1 MLCLLLLATMT
12 LSEKALNDDIE
23 GVRVRFEAFANAYRN
38 VDLHLLD
45 AMLADEYL
53 HINNGGKPL
62 DKKTWMNWNRQRR
75 QWLDAGQL
83 KIDRYDT
90 DEIQIVVKGDTAVIV
105 GRIQS
110 AGTRQGK
117 PFEVDIR
124 FTNVWVKRGG
134 TWLRLAFH
142 DAPSRP

>member
-1 MLCLLLLATMT
+1 M
-12 LSEKALNDDIE
+12 
-23 GVRVRFEAFANAYRN
+23 RVRFEAFSNAYRN
-38 VDLHLLD
+38 VDLHRLD

-62 DKKTWMNWNRQRR
+62 DKKAWMNWNRQRR

>member
-1 MLCLLLLATMT
+1 MLCLLFLATMT
-12 LSEKALNDDIE
+12 LSEKAPNEDFE

-38 VDLHLLD
+38 VDLHRLD

-62 DKKTWMNWNRQRR
+62 DKTAWMNWNRQRR

-134 TWLRLAFH
+134 IWLRLAFH